1 MKRTRTFPKT
11 LPTLAFIGLLVIGLL
26 VIGLSACGNET
37 AAEHAEAKDAH
48 GEQNR
53 PGQMDMEDDHAHAA
67 PHGGMVES
75 AGSGHMEMVLSDGNL
90 FIYPFDAAEQPLSVE
105 GITDATAIIQAEGE
119 TEQTI
124 TLTPMGDHLMGTLP
138 GGANHFTAHVSMPVE
153 GETWTA
159 HFSVEMNGESD
170 HEN

>member
-1 MKRTRTFPKT
+1 MNPIRVFPRMLLT
-11 LPTLAFIGLLVIGLL
+11 LVFSGLLVLS
-26 VIGLSACGNET
+26 LSACGNKT
-37 AAEHAEAKDAH
+37 TDDHS
-48 GEQNR
+48 EQNR
-53 PGQMDMEDDHAHAA
+53 PGEMEMQDDDHAHAA

-90 FIYPFDAAEQPLSVE
+90 FIYPFDATEQPLSVE

-119 TEQTI
+119 AEQTI